1 LTDKT
6 EDRIED
12 IIGACD
18 ACGYAPPKPVGATFR
33 KNRAHLSTPWMAS
46 ITFDY
51 RTIYIGYYKTAEEAH
66 DAYKK
71 KKIQLQNKKRKRSG
85 V

>member
-1 LTDKT
+1 LKDNTMDG
-6 EDRIED
+6 IED
-12 IIGACD
+12 VVQACD
-18 ACGYAPPKPVGATFR
+18 LCGYAPPKPVGATFR
-33 KNRAHLSTPWMAS
+33 KNRAHLPTPWMSS

-51 RTIYIGYYKTAEEAH
+51 KTYYVGYYPTAEEAH
-66 DAYKK
+66 EAYKK